1 MISTSDTHPHPS
13 IHPHCFVCFSHADFP
28 FPNSPLPPPPLIPH
42 TTTTPIQRPPRFL
55 LYFLTPGSLCIY
67 NTLLHPL
74 GSSVSLS
81 MQPTPTVFC
90 AILCFIYLR
99 TLYQP
104 PPAILYSSRSLTFYA
119 PPFVASYFIPPLAL
133 FSSAHF
139 YFLSHTFFFSFP
151 FRRGRTRWME

>member
-1 MISTSDTHPHPS
+1 MISSSDTHPHPS
-13 IHPHCFVCFSHADFP
+13 IPIVCLFFRTRISLFLILHSLHPHL
-28 FPNSPLPPPPLIPH
+28 SPIPPPLPFNALPASFYI
-42 TTTTPIQRPPRFL
+42 FL
-55 LYFLTPGSLCIY
+55 PPGSLCIY

-139 YFLSHTFFFSFP
+139 CFLSHTFFFSLP